1 MVVPPS
7 SSTEQHP
14 RGESTRHHHHGRVSF
29 LPSLPFD
36 LYFVG
41 FSSGRTVG
49 TAKLGRI
56 RLTRRDSS
64 LKRHRPPLSNVARG
78 GGEGWRPPRRHRE
91 DERRRSWSRD
101 GKTGETKR
109 KEDANEKEKEK
120 EKEGGN
126 GGSRRR
132 KEEEEQEP
140 RRYERKHGAGE
151 RGIERGAENEERE
164 RETVVRA
171 SNRDGEKRERER
183 QRVTRKKEAR
193 RRNEA

>member
-7 SSTEQHP
+7 SSTERHP

-29 LPSLPFD
+29 LPSLLFD

-56 RLTRRDSS
+56 RLTWRDSS

-171 SNRDGEKRERER
+171 SNRDGEERERE
-183 QRVTRKKEAR
+183 TESYA
-193 RRNEA
+193 

>member
-1 MVVPPS
+1 MERDLLVVVPPS

-14 RGESTRHHHHGRVSF
+14 RGESTRHHHHVSF
-29 LPSLPFD
+29 LPRLPFD

-120 EKEGGN
+120 EKENEAEGAEEGK
-126 GGSRRR
+126 RR
-132 KEEEEQEP
+132 KSKSLADTNGNTELVN
-140 RRYERKHGAGE
+140 GA
-151 RGIERGAENEERE
+151 
-164 RETVVRA
+164 
-171 SNRDGEKRERER
+171 
-183 QRVTRKKEAR
+183 
-193 RRNEA
+193 

>member
-1 MVVPPS
+1 MERDLLVVVPPS

-29 LPSLPFD
+29 LPRLPFD

-109 KEDANEKEKEK
+109 KEDANEKEKEQK
-120 EKEGGN
+120 K
-126 GGSRRR
+126 
-132 KEEEEQEP
+132 
-140 RRYERKHGAGE
+140 E
-151 RGIERGAENEERE
+151 RGRA
-164 RETVVRA
+164 RA
-171 SNRDGEKRERER
+171 SPIRTE
-183 QRVTRKKEAR
+183 TRSW
-193 RRNEA
+193 